1 MRYPKFM
8 YKINK
13 CGAYFCGGY
22 TLVISLLAVMESIL
36 RKVFA
41 SPTTWT
47 LNLSTGLFTW
57 AAFLGSSWAFQEL
70 GHVSVD
76 LFRNM
81 VDSKSKSPKRMPRRV
96 MAIIGYVI
104 SFLVMCAFVYG
115 GIFIIR
121 NSGIKPDGSLAMAT
135 YAFKFPLILSYIP
148 IVLGSLQMIAT
159 LIFIILDLL
168 AGGDKYL

>member
-1 MRYPKFM
+1 M
-8 YKINK
+8 YVINK
-13 CGAYFCGGY
+13 IGAYFCGGY
-22 TLVISLLAVMESIL
+22 TLTISALAVMESIL

-57 AAFLGSSWAFQEL
+57 AAFLGSAWAFQEL

-76 LFRNM
+76 LFRNL
-81 VDSKSKSPKRMPRRV
+81 VDSKSKSPKRTPRRV

-104 SFLVMCAFVYG
+104 SFIVMCAFLYG
-115 GIFIIR
+115 GWFVTK
-121 NSGIKPDGSLAMAT
+121 NSIKPDGTLQLAT
-135 YAFKFPLILSYIP
+135 YAFKFPTLLSYLP
-148 IVLGSLQMIAT
+148 IIIGSILMMAT
-159 LIFIILDLL
+159 LVFIILDLI

>member
-8 YKINK
+8 YVINK
-13 CGAYFCGGY
+13 IGAYFCGIY
-22 TLVISLLAVMESIL
+22 TLVISALAVMESIL

-47 LNLSTGLFTW
+47 LNLSTGLFIW

-76 LFRNM
+76 LIRNL
-81 VDSKSKSPKRMPRRV
+81 VDSKSKSESRKPRRI
-96 MAIIGYVI
+96 MAIIGYII
-104 SFLVMCAFVYG
+104 SFIVMCAFLYG
-115 GIFIIR
+115 GWFVTSKSI
-121 NSGIKPDGSLAMAT
+121 NPDGTFALAT
-135 YAFKFPLILSYIP
+135 YAFKFPLIISYLAIIVGSIQMMLTLLF
-148 IVLGSLQMIAT
+148 IVLD
-159 LIFIILDLL
+159 LI

>member
-8 YKINK
+8 YVINK
-13 CGAYFCGGY
+13 IGAYFCGGY

-76 LFRNM
+76 LFRNL
-81 VDSKSKSPKRMPRRV
+81 VDSKSTNAKRMPRRV

-104 SFLVMCAFVYG
+104 SFLVMCAFLYG
-115 GIFIIR
+115 GWFVTSKSI
-121 NSGIKPDGSLAMAT
+121 NPDGSFQLAT
-135 YAFKFPLILSYIP
+135 YAFKFPTILSYLP
-148 IVLGSLQMIAT
+148 IIIGSVQMMLT
-159 LIFIILDLL
+159 LIFIILDLIS
-168 AGGDKYL
+168 GGDKYL